1 MGFSDCG
8 GIKILPTGSRL
19 SKRRKQEHLT
29 GAMPIMAYKEEE
41 GVETPLDLMKMMM
54 DKKQKTGDTFL

>member
-1 MGFSDCG
+1 
-8 GIKILPTGSRL
+8 
-19 SKRRKQEHLT
+19 
-29 GAMPIMAYKEEE
+29 MPIMAYKEEE